1 MLKQM
6 FYITGFFLLSITI
19 LTAQK
24 SVEMSLEDCIKYGME
39 NNKAIKVAAEKVTSA
54 KLKREEAG
62 TTGLPGL
69 SLQAGYTRLS
79 EVDPFAITLPFGGS
93 MQTFTVS
100 PSILNNYSA
109 KLTLTQ
115 PVFTGFKIDLNK
127 EISDQTI
134 VASLFDLQ
142 SEKSKLKYTIS
153 NAYWSLYKVI
163 EGKKVIDENI
173 KMIEARLKDLK
184 NFFKQGL
191 ITENELLKL
200 EVQLSS
206 AKVQRLEAENGREM
220 ATLLLLNS
228 MDMPY
233 DTEITLK
240 LGILD
245 EQANQ
250 NLVLDALNA
259 QALLARPEIK
269 AMEVRLNTRKS
280 AIELTKSAW
289 YPDVYFIGNYN
300 YSRPNQRIVPSK
312 DEFNGTWDVTLSLSY
327 TLWNWNATSIRT
339 QQAESDLAQTN
350 YQYQMIKDG
359 ILIEVKQAYLNYI
372 ANKSRIDLAQNTV
385 KQAEE
390 NNRVSS
396 NLFKQGLI
404 KNSDLIDAEVA
415 LFESKIK
422 LVTSVSDLRIAEAL
436 LDKAIGN

>member
-1 MLKQM
+1 M

-163 EGKKVIDENI
+163 EGKKVIDEYI

-372 ANKSRIDLAQNTV
+372 TNKSRIDLAQNTV